1 METITQSGELSAA
14 DVAAIVEQIASGVA
28 PVDSSSVQTAGGDY
42 RRDAMREYFCQLPGQ
57 YAGSW
62 RVARVTFQR
71 NSWGRL
77 SLCDVDIFERV
88 AWADVSPDSAG
99 EILAA
104 AVDDPRC
111 RQ

>member
-14 DVAAIVEQIASGVA
+14 DVDAIVDQIAAGIA
-28 PVDSSSVQTAGGDY
+28 PVDSAAIQTAGGDY

-88 AWADVSPDSAG
+88 AWADVSSDSAG

-104 AVDDPRC
+104 AVDDRRC

>member
-14 DVAAIVEQIASGVA
+14 DVAAIVDQIAAGIA
-28 PVDSSSVQTAGGDY
+28 PVDSAAVQTAGGDC

-57 YAGSW
+57 YAGRW

-71 NSWGRL
+71 NSWGVL

-88 AWADVSPDSAG
+88 EWLEVSADSAA

-104 AVDDPRC
+104 AVDDPRHG
-111 RQ
+111 R

>member
-1 METITQSGELSAA
+1 METITQSGKLSAA
-14 DVAAIVEQIASGVA
+14 DVAAIVDQIAAGIA
-28 PVDSSSVQTAGGDY
+28 PVDSAAIQTAGGDY

-62 RVARVTFQR
+62 RVARVTFCR
-71 NSWGRL
+71 TTWDELRIV
-77 SLCDVDIFERV
+77 DVDIFERV
-88 AWADVSPDSAG
+88 AAGDVSAAESL

-104 AVDDPRC
+104 AVDDRRC